1 MVCLRAERKD
11 VNDMCEKN
19 LKTDIV
25 IVGCGVAGLYCALH
39 LPKDR
44 QIVIVSKDEFERSD
58 SFLAQGGICVLRD
71 DDDYASYYEDTMR
84 AGHYENNPRSVELMI
99 RSSREVIKD
108 LIACGTEFEKDE
120 NGYVYTREGAHSRPR
135 ILFHED
141 ETGKEI
147 TSKLLATVR
156 KLPNVTLIAHYT
168 MVDLLTK
175 ENECYG
181 IVGHD
186 KNGEYSTITADYTV
200 LATGGI
206 GGLYEH
212 STNYKHLTGDA
223 LAVALRHDIKLQNI
237 DYIQIHPTTLYQ
249 EKPGRKFLISESVRG
264 EGAVLLNSKG
274 ERFVDELLPRDVVTQ
289 AIRKEM
295 KKEGSKHVWLS
306 LAPIPTEEIRSHFPN
321 IYAKCLEAGY
331 DITKEPIPVVP
342 AQHYFM
348 GGVAVDE
355 YSKTSMNR
363 LYAVGETAC
372 NGVHGKNR
380 LASNSLLESL
390 VFAKRASGQITENYV
405 PAEAAQTKAVLGNTN
420 VTNESNYADY
430 AEKYKKAV
438 LAAIE
443 KEKDYHEQYQYDV
456 ERR

>member
-1 MVCLRAERKD
+1 MT
-11 VNDMCEKN
+11 EKN
-19 LKTDIV
+19 READVV
-25 IVGCGVAGLYCALH
+25 IVGCGVAGLFCALH
-39 LPKDR
+39 LPKDK
-44 QIVIVSKDEFERSD
+44 QIVIVSKDALEHSD
-58 SFLAQGGICVLRD
+58 SFLAQGGICVMRD
-71 DDDYASYYEDTMR
+71 EEDYAPYFEDTMK

-99 RSSREVIKD
+99 RSSQEVIRD

-147 TSKLLATVR
+147 TSKLLATV
-156 KLPNVTLIAHYT
+156 KALPNVTLVEQYT
-168 MVDLLTK
+168 MVDLLVK
-175 ENECYG
+175 DNICYG

-186 KNGEYSTITADYTV
+186 GDSEYSAITADYTV

-212 STNYKHLTGDA
+212 STNYRHLTGDA
-223 LAVALRHDIKLQNI
+223 LALALRYEIKLQDI

-264 EGAVLLNSKG
+264 EGAILLNSKG

-295 KKEGSKHVWLS
+295 KKEGTKHVWLS
-306 LAPIPTEEIRSHFPN
+306 LEPIPKEEILSHFPN
-321 IYAKCLEAGY
+321 IYTKCLEAGY

-355 YSKTSMNR
+355 YSKTSMDR

-390 VFAKRASGQITENYV
+390 VFAKRAAGQIAEGYTEADAGKTEELLKKA
-405 PAEAAQTKAVLGNTN
+405 AETEKSV
-420 VTNESNYADY
+420 YAGY
-430 AEKYKKAV
+430 AEKYKEAV